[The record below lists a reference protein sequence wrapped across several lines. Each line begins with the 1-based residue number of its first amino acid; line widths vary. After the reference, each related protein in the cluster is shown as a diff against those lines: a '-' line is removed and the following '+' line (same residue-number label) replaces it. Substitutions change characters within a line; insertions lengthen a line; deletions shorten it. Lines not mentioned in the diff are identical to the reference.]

1 MPPAFLYAG
10 LLHIRGPAKTGSRQT
25 EVTLPCS
32 GRPLDFVYKYMNV
45 CQLTFR
51 RPLSPTETEALPPQS
66 DFGALGSG
74 SSIERNEP
82 SATSTEDRP
91 SPEQD
96 QPLPQ
101 TVRVG
106 PSVVVAAGVLLVVLV
121 GGVGTAR
128 AAWKHITVL
137 FSENGNV
144 VSESASDFAQ
154 DGPTQNDL
162 AQLDRLEPQRQAEA
176 LLERAVGESDGAVEQ
191 ISSRL
196 DRWQGKIK
204 WDSEIANLTTAALT
218 SRDLR
223 VRRSG
228 VEVELAA
235 YGLTK
240 NTDSLNYV
248 LHLAK
253 SEDHAKKIWALW
265 SLGLLAN
272 CGVGTPVAVQTLT
285 AHLKDSDQD
294 SRRWAV
300 AALAQVGSSEII
312 NTLLRTLHDDP
323 SPSVRQGAAL
333 SLAES
338 GMMTREQRLG
348 AVPQLL
354 SDTDDPALDTQTRT
368 WAFEAL
374 ACITGQRLPNDS
386 ETWRLW
392 YTSGYASARV
402 N

>member
-1 MPPAFLYAG
+1 
-10 LLHIRGPAKTGSRQT
+10 
-25 EVTLPCS
+25 
-32 GRPLDFVYKYMNV
+32 MNV

-354 SDTDDPALDTQTRT
+354 SDTDDPTLDAQTRT

-374 ACITGQRLPNDS
+374 ASITGQRLPNDS

>member
-1 MPPAFLYAG
+1 MN
-10 LLHIRGPAKTGSRQT
+10 
-25 EVTLPCS
+25 PCQ
-32 GRPLDFVYKYMNV
+32 P
-45 CQLTFR
+45 TFR
-51 RPLSPTETEALPPQS
+51 RPLSPTETEELSPQS

-74 SSIERNEP
+74 SNVERSEP
-82 SATSTEDRP
+82 GSVYTQDRP
-91 SPEQD
+91 LPEQD
-96 QPLPQ
+96 QSLPQ
-101 TVRVG
+101 TVRLG
-106 PSVVVAAGVLLVVLV
+106 PSIAVAAGVLLVVLV

-137 FSENGNV
+137 FSANGNV
-144 VSESASDFAQ
+144 VSESGSDFA
-154 DGPTQNDL
+154 PRDL
-162 AQLDRLEPQRQAEA
+162 AQLDRMEPQAQAEA
-176 LLERAVGESDGAVEQ
+176 LLERAVGESDDAVEQ

-204 WDSEIANLTTAALT
+204 WDSEIASLTTAALT

-228 VEVELAA
+228 MEVELAA

-248 LHLAK
+248 LHTAK
-253 SEDHAKKIWALW
+253 SRDHAKKIWALW

-272 CGVGTPVAVQTLT
+272 CGVGTPVAVQALT

-300 AALAQVGSSEII
+300 AALAQVGSTEVI
-312 NTLLRTLHDDP
+312 NTLLRTMHDDP
-323 SPSVRQGAAL
+323 SPSVRQGAAS

-338 GMMTREQRLG
+338 GMLTREQRLA

-354 SDTDDPALDTQTRT
+354 SDTDDPALDAQTRT
-368 WAFEAL
+368 WAFQAL

-386 ETWRLW
+386 EMWRLW
-392 YTSGYASARV
+392 YTSKYTPGYTSARV

>member
-1 MPPAFLYAG
+1 MN
-10 LLHIRGPAKTGSRQT
+10 
-25 EVTLPCS
+25 PCQ
-32 GRPLDFVYKYMNV
+32 P
-45 CQLTFR
+45 TFR
-51 RPLSPTETEALPPQS
+51 RPLSTTETKALPQQS
-66 DFGALGSG
+66 GLGALGSG
-74 SSIERNEP
+74 SDVERSEP
-82 SATSTEDRP
+82 GSAST
-91 SPEQD
+91 QG
-96 QPLPQ
+96 QPLA
-101 TVRVG
+101 RSIG
-106 PSVVVAAGVLLVVLV
+106 PAAAVAAGVLLAVLV
-121 GGVGTAR
+121 VGVGTAR

-137 FSENGNV
+137 FSANGNV
-144 VSESASDFAQ
+144 ATGSASDFAPNGLAPNQ
-154 DGPTQNDL
+154 LASNGFAANDA
-162 AQLDRLEPQRQAEA
+162 AQLDRLDPQGQAEA
-176 LLERAVGESDGAVEQ
+176 LLERAVGESEGAVDQ

-235 YGLTK
+235 YGLAK

-248 LHLAK
+248 LHTARSK
-253 SEDHAKKIWALW
+253 DHAKKIWALW

-272 CGVGTPVAVQTLT
+272 RGVGTPVALQALT

-300 AALAQVGSSEII
+300 AALAQVGSAETI
-312 NTLLRTLHDDP
+312 TPLLRTMHDDP
-323 SPSVRQGAAL
+323 APSVRQGAAS

-338 GMMTREQRLG
+338 GMMTREQRLA

-354 SDTDDPALDTQTRT
+354 SYTDDPALDAQTRT
-368 WAFEAL
+368 WAFQAL
-374 ACITGQRLPNDS
+374 NCITGQRLPNDS
-386 ETWRLW
+386 GTWRLW
-392 YTSGYASARV
+392 YTHWYAHRYSQAKV

>member
-1 MPPAFLYAG
+1 MN
-10 LLHIRGPAKTGSRQT
+10 
-25 EVTLPCS
+25 PCQ
-32 GRPLDFVYKYMNV
+32 P
-45 CQLTFR
+45 TFR
-51 RPLSPTETEALPPQS
+51 RPLSLTETEALRPQS
-66 DFGALGSG
+66 DSGVLGSG
-74 SSIERNEP
+74 SNVERSEP
-82 SATSTEDRP
+82 RSVSTRDQ
-91 SPEQD
+91 SLPEQD
-96 QPLPQ
+96 QRMPQ
-101 TVRVG
+101 TVRLG
-106 PSVVVAAGVLLVVLV
+106 PAAVVTAGVLLVVLV

-137 FSENGNV
+137 FSANGNV
-144 VSESASDFAQ
+144 VSESAGDFASN
-154 DGPTQNDL
+154 GFALNDL
-162 AQLDRLEPQRQAEA
+162 AQLDRMEPQRQAEA
-176 LLERAVGESDGAVEQ
+176 LLERAVSESDGAVEQ

-204 WDSEIANLTTAALT
+204 WNSEIANLTTAALT

-228 VEVELAA
+228 MEVELAA
-235 YGLTK
+235 YGLAK
-240 NTDSLNYV
+240 NIDSLNYV
-248 LHLAK
+248 LHVAK
-253 SEDHAKKIWALW
+253 SRDHAKRIWALW

-312 NTLLRTLHDDP
+312 NTLLRTMHDDP
-323 SPSVRQGAAL
+323 SPSVRQGAAS

-338 GMMTREQRLG
+338 GMLTREQRLA

-354 SDTDDPALDTQTRT
+354 SDTDDPALDAQTRT
-368 WAFEAL
+368 WAFQAL

-386 ETWRLW
+386 EMWRLW
-392 YTSGYASARV
+392 YTSGYTSARV